1 MMVFNP
7 YDNDDSTDDPKK
19 AKLRNQAQ
27 QDLITQLQKRIADQS
42 NKIEELQIEISK
54 LNEIILSKNQEIE
67 NYSLRMQEARE
78 FFEQDKKARSD
89 VEYDLKKQ
97 LQQKELEL
105 KKFQEI
111 QSSSS
116 YPPTPSLSQ
125 AEETTATQDEK
136 TSDLDQ
142 YVESLMAY
150 YKKPT
155 NEVFVNSLRDMI
167 KYCSVNGTV
176 DQQILGHL
184 LKSDKPLT
192 DEEIKQ
198 KLRVD
203 PQQISRALFRLNQ
216 KNHIKKVGRG
226 FTVISSEFAE
236 MADIS
241 TNWGG
246 LTTERIY
253 ENLLSVV
260 YVESN
265 PSELNVAFTKAR
277 DALMEMGALST
288 IKRHEMSQVIEKLK
302 RHPIT
307 SEELK
312 HMILK
317 WKEE

>member
-7 YDNDDSTDDPKK
+7 YDNDDSIDDPKK

-27 QDLITQLQKRIADQS
+27 QDLITQLQKRIADQTY
-42 NKIEELQIEISK
+42 KIEQLQIEISK

-78 FFEQDKKARSD
+78 FFEQDKKVRSD

-105 KKFQEI
+105 KKSHEA
-111 QSSSS
+111 QSSPS
-116 YPPTPSLSQ
+116 YPPTPILAQS
-125 AEETTATQDEK
+125 EETATNQVEK
-136 TSDLDQ
+136 VSDVDQ

-167 KYCSVNGTV
+167 KYCSTNGTV
-176 DQQILGHL
+176 DQQILGYL
-184 LKSDKPLT
+184 LKADKPLT
-192 DEEIKQ
+192 DEELKQ
-198 KLRVD
+198 KLSVD
-203 PQQISRALFRLNQ
+203 PQQVSRALFRLSQ

-236 MADIS
+236 MTDIS

-265 PSELNVAFTKAR
+265 PSELIVAFTKAR

-288 IKRHEMSQVIEKLK
+288 IKRHEMSQIIEKLK

-307 SEELK
+307 SDELK
-312 HMILK
+312 NMILK